1 MESIYQKMYSTIFN
15 GVTDALR
22 LMEQKNFGTA
32 HKTLVEIQ
40 QKTEA
45 IFIDRE
51 ESSLMRNCPGRQ
63 ITQI

>member
-1 MESIYQKMYSTIFN
+1 MESIYLKMYSTLFN

-22 LMEQKNFGTA
+22 LMEQQNFGTA

-51 ESSLMRNCPGRQ
+51 ECSLISNCPVRQ
-63 ITQI
+63 IAQI